1 MTEETLKAIALLS
14 SFIINKVLEVLA
26 RAMRQ
31 LKEIK
36 WIQIVMEE
44 VRIYLLADDKRVYI
58 IDLKILLGNLYS

>member
-1 MTEETLKAIALLS
+1 LTEETLKAIALLS